1 MAGELHQGP
10 DAEGYDLHEGSAA
23 EAYELHEGSEPEGYD
38 LHEGPEPEGYALHEG
53 SDPDP
58 EAYDLFRRGSTFLQQ
73 NHPGQA
79 VLLLERAAKLAP
91 GKNSIR
97 EALARAY
104 FQLAR
109 YDEAAE
115 LFRAIAEAVP
125 TNDYAHFGLA
135 CSLVNLGRMQEA
147 RAHFRLAAAMR
158 PEHAHYQDR
167 LARCEMR
174 LRRPAGGEE
183 ARS

>member
-79 VLLLERAAKLAP
+79 VMLLERAARLAP
-91 GKNSIR
+91 GKNSVR
-97 EALARAY
+97 EA
-104 FQLAR
+104 
-109 YDEAAE
+109 

-125 TNDYAHFGLA
+125 TNDYAHFALA